1 MLAPD
6 WSQKMLCII
15 VPDRRTASP
24 EFFSC
29 VRARQLLSRHTCPV
43 RSPRFRVKGKL
54 SFSTLLTRNERTTD
68 ESGKRFGCYQQ
79 DHSNLHR
86 ENSVSAQSQ
95 GVVIAPAGISPLHRR
110 RNPEEAL

>member
-15 VPDRRTASP
+15 VPDRRTESP
-24 EFFSC
+24 EFCLC
-29 VRARQLLSRHTCPV
+29 VRARRLLSSHTCPV
-43 RSPRFRVKGKL
+43 RSPRFRGKL
-54 SFSTLLTRNERTTD
+54 SFSTLLTRNEGTTND
-68 ESGKRFGCYQQ
+68 SGKRFGCYQQ
-79 DHSNLHR
+79 DHPNLHR

-95 GVVIAPAGISPLHRR
+95 GVVIAPAGISPSPRR

>member
-15 VPDRRTASP
+15 VPDRRTESP
-24 EFFSC
+24 EFCLC
-29 VRARQLLSRHTCPV
+29 VRARRLLSRHTCPV
-43 RSPRFRVKGKL
+43 RSPRFRGKL
-54 SFSTLLTRNERTTD
+54 SFSTLLTRNEGTTN
-68 ESGKRFGCYQQ
+68 QQ
-79 DHSNLHR
+79 DHPNLHR

-95 GVVIAPAGISPLHRR
+95 GVVIAPAGISPSPRR